1 MIVQYSAAS
10 MASENKV
17 LAHPACVDSIPSS
30 ANQEDF
36 VSMGTTAARKA
47 GTILQNTLSCLAFEL
62 LTACQAIDVR
72 RLQKTYGTGLSPVG
86 EAVFKRVRQQV
97 RFMDVDREI
106 WPDIQAVEAIV
117 RSGELLEIVRTMV
130 PDFE

>member
-1 MIVQYSAAS
+1 
-10 MASENKV
+10 MASENKI

-62 LTACQAIDVR
+62 LTACQAIDIR
-72 RLQKTYGTGLSPVG
+72 RNQRSYGQGLSPVG
-86 EAVFKRVRQQV
+86 EAMFNRVRQQV

-106 WPDIQAVEAIV
+106 WPDIAAVEKII
-117 RSGELLEIVRTMV
+117 RSGDLLEIARKLV

>member
-17 LAHPACVDSIPSS
+17 FAHPACVDSIPSS

-47 GTILQNTLSCLAFEL
+47 GLILENTGSVLAMEL
-62 LTACQAIDVR
+62 LTACQAIDIRR
-72 RLQKTYGTGLSPVG
+72 RLGTHGEGLSSVQ
-86 EAVFKRVRQQV
+86 EAIYNHVREV
-97 RFMDVDREI
+97 VDFYEVDREI
-106 WPDIQAVEAIV
+106 SPDIKKLEVMI
-117 RSGELLEIVRTMV
+117 RSEELIRIIEEYL
-130 PDFE
+130 PDFY